1 MKPIPT
7 RVWVGIAGVAAVIL
21 ALQVF
26 SFLHHVTPGDAAGRI
41 VAKDAKGVIIQ
52 DRGGHLTQILIDE
65 ATIIESARLSVKHDT
80 LVSGTYVVVLGE
92 SLGDGTIQARMIRL
106 FADEVPPFKK
116 KRP

>member
-1 MKPIPT
+1 MKTVPT
-7 RVWVGIAGVAAVIL
+7 RVWIGVAVASALIL
-21 ALQVF
+21 ALQII
-26 SFLHHVTPGDAAGRI
+26 SFLHHVPPGDASGRI

-52 DRGGHLTQILIDE
+52 DRGGHLTQVLIDE